1 MPANINAN
9 QSKLHEKHAHTNI
22 EKANRA
28 KKNNITKIKK
38 IIFNNN
44 KKLKFLNQK

>member
-9 QSKLHEKHAHTNI
+9 QSKLHEKYAHTNI

-28 KKNNITKIKK
+28 KKNSITKIRKNYFK
-38 IIFNNN
+38 
-44 KKLKFLNQK
+44 Q

>member
-22 EKANRA
+22 EKVNRA
-28 KKNNITKIKK
+28 NKNNITKIRKNYFK
-38 IIFNNN
+38 
-44 KKLKFLNQK
+44 